1 MIPESPPPRQERAL
15 TAGWGTATLRGGLAF
30 LAMAALGQVAAF
42 AAFAADGGRGS
53 ETTYAKLGWFY
64 FGMFHH
70 VGVEFRLP
78 DLAFGQPGSF
88 DVSGIVPSGGSLTLR
103 IGAAFL
109 LATAAG
115 AWLLYRAGRATAT
128 RAGGAPLARALHG
141 MKVAPAYAIP
151 SVVVSLLVSIRV
163 EIPQNQV
170 VNGALEVKAA
180 AAQAFI
186 YPLLLAV
193 VAGAAGG
200 LRSARDEPSAR
211 EPRARRVAGVLA
223 GGVRMFAL
231 GLVLSFVGLLALA
244 VAEPDATKAYFEGV
258 SSSGRADAAVLIG
271 NHVLLLPNQS
281 MWVLVPAMGGCDGAY
296 GAGRSYPVLC
306 YWKYPRS
313 ISVSPLGAATGQ
325 PGAARFG
332 FVPPGYWLFLLVP
345 ALSVLLGGRAAAS
358 RAGASSRSEASVLGA
373 AAGVVF
379 AVLVVAGAG
388 LSSVS
393 FGVST
398 TLQGLPGG
406 GSGRVG
412 PDIVAGGL
420 LALAWGVVG
429 GWIGG
434 LLHARDLPKAPPAPI
449 AEAQPEREPE
459 PGPEPPGELPPPPP
473 EGESRTS

>member
-1 MIPESPPPRQERAL
+1 MIPDPPPPRVERAL
-15 TAGWGTATLRGGLAF
+15 TAGWRTATLRGGVAF
-30 LAMAALGQVAAF
+30 LAMVALGQLVAF
-42 AAFAADGGRGS
+42 AAFAARGAHGS
-53 ETTYAKLGWFY
+53 ETTYAKLGWLY
-64 FGMFHH
+64 FAMFHH
-70 VGVEFRLP
+70 VGVEFRAP

-88 DVSGIVPSGGSLTLR
+88 GASGIVPSGGSLEFR
-103 IGAAFL
+103 IGIAL
-109 LATAAG
+109 LLTTAAG
-115 AWLLYRAGRATAT
+115 GWLLFLAGRATAT
-128 RAGGAPLARALHG
+128 RAGGGPIARALHG

-151 SVVVSLLVSIRV
+151 SLVVSLLVSIRA
-163 EIPQNQV
+163 EIPRNEI
-170 VNGALEVKAA
+170 VNGALEVKAV
-180 AAQAFI
+180 AAQAFL
-186 YPLLLAV
+186 YPLLLAL

-200 LRSARDEPSAR
+200 LWSAREEPSAR

-223 GGVRMFAL
+223 GGVRMFVL

-258 SSSGRADAAVLIG
+258 SSRGPADAAVLIG

-296 GAGRSYPVLC
+296 EAGRSYPVLC

-313 ISVSPLGAATGQ
+313 VSVSPLGVATGQ

-332 FVPPGYWLFLLVP
+332 FAPPGYWLFLLVP
-345 ALSVLLGGRAAAS
+345 AVSVLLGGKAAAS
-358 RAGASSRSEASVLGA
+358 RAGARSRSEASVLGA

-379 AVLVVAGAG
+379 AVLVLAGAG

-434 LLHARDLPKAPPAPI
+434 LLHAR
-449 AEAQPEREPE
+449 
-459 PGPEPPGELPPPPP
+459 ELPPPPP
-473 EGESRTS
+473 PPAPPLPPAEGESRTS